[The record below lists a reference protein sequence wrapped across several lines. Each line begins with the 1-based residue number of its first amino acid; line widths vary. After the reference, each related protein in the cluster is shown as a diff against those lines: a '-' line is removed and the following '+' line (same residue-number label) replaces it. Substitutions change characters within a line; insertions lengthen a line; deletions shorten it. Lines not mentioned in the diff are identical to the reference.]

1 MSTESHTPI
10 WFLLAR
16 QRRLAYLQIPKAGCT
31 SMRAALCLWNRPDV
45 PREQLLER
53 GAFVR
58 HPEWSDLVVPHD
70 PILATC
76 FRFTFVRHP
85 SERFASFFR
94 SKIGNRPENEIKPH
108 FLKMGLRAGM
118 SPEEVFACVASVPRE
133 NLDPH
138 LTPQSY
144 FVFENGKPRVEFV
157 GQLERLAHG
166 LDEIAAK
173 TGTRLEMLKLNAT
186 EKNPSA
192 PPREPLAPEL
202 RQRLAAFYAEDFAR
216 FGYEP

>member
-1 MSTESHTPI
+1 MSPKLSTPI

-31 SMRAALCLWNRPDV
+31 SMRAALCLWNRPDLR
-45 PREQLLER
+45 REELLER

-58 HPEWSDLVVPHD
+58 HPEWSDLAGPRD
-70 PILATC
+70 PILAEC

-85 SERFASFFR
+85 YERFASFFR
-94 SKIGNRPENEIKPH
+94 SKIGNRPESAIKPH

-118 SPEEVFACVASVPRE
+118 TPGEVFACVESARRE
-133 NLDPH
+133 DLDPH

-144 FVFENGKPRVEFV
+144 FVFEEGKPRVEFI
-157 GQLERLAHG
+157 GRLERLAAG

-202 RQRLAAFYAEDFAR
+202 KERLATFYAEDFAQ

>member
-1 MSTESHTPI
+1 MSPEPSIPI

-31 SMRAALCLWNRPDV
+31 SVRAALCLWNRPDV

-58 HPEWSDLVVPHD
+58 HPEWSDLASPRD
-70 PILATC
+70 PILADC

-85 SERFASFFR
+85 YERFASFFR
-94 SKIGNRPENEIKPH
+94 SKIGNRTESAIKPH
-108 FLKMGLRAGM
+108 FRKMGLRAGM
-118 SPEEVFACVASVPRE
+118 NPEEVFACVEAVPRE

-144 FVFENGKPRVEFV
+144 FVFEDGKPRVEFI
-157 GQLERLAHG
+157 GCLECLAAG

-173 TGTRLEMLKLNAT
+173 TGTRLELLKLNAT

-192 PPREPLAPEL
+192 PPREPLASEL
-202 RQRLAAFYAEDFAR
+202 KQRLAIFYADDFAR

>member
-1 MSTESHTPI
+1 MPTEPRTPI

-45 PREQLLER
+45 PRALLLER
-53 GAFVR
+53 GTFVR
-58 HPEWSDLVVPHD
+58 HPEWSDLVQPGD
-70 PILATC
+70 PVLAHC

-85 SERFASFFR
+85 YERFASFFR
-94 SKIGNRPENEIKPH
+94 SKIGNRPQSAIKPH
-108 FLKMGLRAGM
+108 FLKMGLRPGM
-118 SPEEVFACVASVPRE
+118 TPGEVFACVEATARE
-133 NLDPH
+133 ELDPH

-144 FVFENGKPRVEFV
+144 FVFDGEKARVDFI
-157 GQLERLAHG
+157 GHLERLAEG

-192 PPREPLAPEL
+192 PPREPLTPEL
-202 RQRLAAFYAEDFAR
+202 EKRVAAFYAEDFRR